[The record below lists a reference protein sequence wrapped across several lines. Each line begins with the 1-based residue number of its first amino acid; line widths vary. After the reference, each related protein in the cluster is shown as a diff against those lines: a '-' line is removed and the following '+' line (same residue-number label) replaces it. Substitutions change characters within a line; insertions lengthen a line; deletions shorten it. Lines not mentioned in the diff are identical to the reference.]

1 MLNKTEKGSINNN
14 YKVSICVPVYGV
26 EKYIERCSI
35 SLFEQTY
42 KNIEYVF
49 VNDCTKDASIDILRK
64 ILKRYPDRISQVKII
79 EHKCNKGLAGARN
92 TAVNEAT
99 GDFIIHV
106 DSDDYIEKDTIESLI
121 VKQMSTQADI
131 VSCNAIKHNKGYI
144 EKRKHKTYDSTKSN
158 CLSVIRRDDYVC
170 IWGRLIRTSLYK
182 DNVIKVENGINMGE
196 DYQVICKLIYY
207 SKKTAVLNKFLY
219 HYDCSNISSYSN
231 QFSETKL
238 KQSWRSFD
246 IVKSFFKDKG
256 EEYVHA
262 VQCGEI
268 KIIVAH
274 FIISGKINNGRYYY
288 KEARKRLGNINSV
301 ITNTL
306 PFSLRLVLYL
316 SFNYKIMKTYIQISR
331 FLSRQIKH

>member
-1 MLNKTEKGSINNN
+1 MNKDD
-14 YKVSICVPVYGV
+14 YLVSICVPIYGV
-26 EKYIERCSI
+26 EKYIERCAV

-42 KNIEYVF
+42 QNIEYIF
-49 VNDCTKDASIDILRK
+49 VNDCTKDKSIDILRQTMD
-64 ILKRYPDRISQVKII
+64 RYPNRVSQVHII
-79 EHKCNKGLAGARN
+79 EHKYNKGLAGARN
-92 TAVNEAT
+92 TAVNKAT
-99 GDFIIHV
+99 GDFIMHV
-106 DSDDYIEKDTIESLI
+106 DSDDYIENDIIESLI

-144 EKRKHKTYDSTKSN
+144 EKRIHKMYDSAKSN

-170 IWGRLIRTSLYK
+170 IWGRLIRSSLYK
-182 DNVIKVENGINMGE
+182 DNDIRVENGINMGE